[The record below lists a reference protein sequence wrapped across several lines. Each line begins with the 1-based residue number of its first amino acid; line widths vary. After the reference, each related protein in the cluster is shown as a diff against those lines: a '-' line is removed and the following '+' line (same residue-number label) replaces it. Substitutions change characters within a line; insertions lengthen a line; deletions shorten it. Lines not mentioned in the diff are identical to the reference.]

1 TPVPTPAPTPVP
13 TPAPTPTPVLT
24 PAPTPVPTPEP
35 TPTPTPVLPPSQE
48 LIESELSAHLQK
60 LSVTGVQDSILR
72 TVSYF
77 AERYLVV
84 STGLLALETDGDENP
99 DFEVRM
105 ADARVGGPWLAAF
118 KS

>member
-1 TPVPTPAPTPVP
+1 M
-13 TPAPTPTPVLT
+13 
-24 PAPTPVPTPEP
+24 
-35 TPTPTPVLPPSQE
+35 
-48 LIESELSAHLQK
+48 QK

-84 STGLLALETDGDENP
+84 SNGLLALETDEDE
-99 DFEVRM
+99 DRTFEVRM
-105 ADARVGGPWLAAF
+105 ADARVGGPWLVAF